1 MTHYDGK
8 CFEYIH
14 PSVSWIL
21 AAVAAIPYL
30 LFTEI
35 TLAVADPSSGVL
47 LEESAMCAMWRTPEV
62 DPPKLD
68 L

>member
-1 MTHYDGK
+1 M
-8 CFEYIH
+8 
-14 PSVSWIL
+14 
-21 AAVAAIPYL
+21 AAIPYL

-62 DPPKLD
+62 DQPKLD